1 MGSTSVT
8 VIGMLALSA
17 LLATSIGRAESIP
30 LTYDE
35 TLIAKGFPS
44 PLVVVAVRKQPAAQ
58 FLVDNGAPVH
68 ALASWFVKAAGIATQ
83 AEKGSARGSTGS
95 ETTVRVTRHVDLTLE
110 NGRHLQLEHAI
121 VIDFPPIFEELR
133 IAGLLS
139 PQSFAPENLAAVL
152 DLRAPSLT
160 IEPFQKAIDRLHI
173 APMPEGRVCERNF
186 YAIPIFAAGRRG
198 FALLDTG
205 ATGTVIAPESQI
217 AKALESRS
225 IEGKHTQGVGGKI
238 IENRH
243 VPAVEIQR
251 AGVPAVVDLNIGK
264 TAGPACAADG
274 LLGMDALRHCVLVM
288 GKSALGMACDSPGN
302 LQ

>member
-1 MGSTSVT
+1 
-8 VIGMLALSA
+8 
-17 LLATSIGRAESIP
+17 
-30 LTYDE
+30 
-35 TLIAKGFPS
+35 
-44 PLVVVAVRKQPAAQ
+44 
-58 FLVDNGAPVH
+58 
-68 ALASWFVKAAGIATQ
+68 
-83 AEKGSARGSTGS
+83 
-95 ETTVRVTRHVDLTLE
+95 VRVTRHVDLTLE

-139 PQSFAPENLAAVL
+139 PQSFAPENLAAIL

-186 YAIPIFAAGRRG
+186 YAIPIFAAGGRG

-238 IENRH
+238 IENVPRRSMEALQSYSWPGNVRELRNVIERSMILTDGPTLHVALPDRLDVGRVVEPASTLEEVERRH
-243 VPAVEIQR
+243 VLRVLEACNGNR
-251 AGVPAVVDLNIGK
+251 TDAAKMLGLDRKTLYRKLLRWGV
-264 TAGPACAADG
+264 
-274 LLGMDALRHCVLVM
+274 
-288 GKSALGMACDSPGN
+288 SE
-302 LQ
+302 